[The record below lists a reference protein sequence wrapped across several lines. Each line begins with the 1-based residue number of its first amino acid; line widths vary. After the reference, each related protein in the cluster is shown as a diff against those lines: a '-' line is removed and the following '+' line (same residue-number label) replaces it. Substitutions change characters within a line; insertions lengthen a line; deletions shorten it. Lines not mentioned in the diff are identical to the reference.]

1 MSAAL
6 NAFAALAKRIDRIA
20 ADANA
25 RMTKLAKREKADAAK
40 ASPKAR
46 KPKAARSATQSAAKP
61 RAKARKPRAKAVAAR
76 SATRSAAKPK
86 AKVVAARSATLHE
99 APRTAP
105 RTARPRREPKYK
117 WSILDNTAPAPAP
130 APTPEPAPVAKT
142 KPKLAPVDRGVR
154 VVGRA
159 KRDAKCDV
167 ERPPTARSMKL
178 AGMVEKLDDAEL
190 VLLTAAMSRADRCLL
205 PIPSRFEDRHQDI
218 VASLRKMGLVVEIP
232 AQREQPKWQH
242 GGEQGGWG
250 TTLIV
255 TDKAF
260 DALGIDRPP
269 E

>member
-20 ADANA
+20 IDANA

-40 ASPKAR
+40 AATKAR
-46 KPKAARSATQSAAKP
+46 KPKAARSATRSAAKP
-61 RAKARKPRAKAVAAR
+61 RAKARKPRAKAAAAR
-76 SATRSAAKPK
+76 S
-86 AKVVAARSATLHE
+86 VAAPARE
-99 APRTAP
+99 VPRK
-105 RTARPRREPKYK
+105 ARPRREPKYA
-117 WSILDNTAPAPAP
+117 WSILDNTAPAS
-130 APTPEPAPVAKT
+130 APTPEPAPVAKA

-154 VVGRA
+154 VVGRT
-159 KRDAKCDV
+159 KRD
-167 ERPPTARSMKL
+167 PTARSMKL
-178 AGMVEKLDDAEL
+178 AGMVEKLEDAEL

-205 PIPSRFEDRHQDI
+205 PIPSRFDDRHQDI

>member
-25 RMTKLAKREKADAAK
+25 RMTKLAKREKAAVALRAAK

-61 RAKARKPRAKAVAAR
+61 RAKARKPRAKAAAAR
-76 SATRSAAKPK
+76 S
-86 AKVVAARSATLHE
+86 VAAPARE
-99 APRTAP
+99 VRP
-105 RTARPRREPKYK
+105 RPRREPKYA
-117 WSILDNTAPAPAP
+117 WSILDNTAPAS
-130 APTPEPAPVAKT
+130 APTPEPAPVARA

-159 KRDAKCDV
+159 KRD
-167 ERPPTARSMKL
+167 PTARSMKL
-178 AGMVEKLDDAEL
+178 AGMVEKLEDAEL

-205 PIPSRFEDRHQDI
+205 PIPSRFDDRHQDI